1 MKALIV
7 VDIQKDFLPGGALG
21 VAGGDEIVAVV
32 NRLMEGF
39 PLVVATQDWHPPDH
53 GSFAVNNPGKSE
65 YGMGE
70 LGGLPQVMWPVHCV
84 EGSEGAE
91 FADGLDVGKIAKI
104 FPKGTSA
111 VVDSYSGFFDNDG
124 KHSTGLAEWLRGA
137 GVTDVTVCGLALDYC
152 VKFTAL
158 DAVKEG
164 FSTSLHLSACRGVNL
179 VPGDVEKAV
188 AGMRA
193 AGVGI
198 VEGC

>member
-1 MKALIV
+1 
-7 VDIQKDFLPGGALG
+7 
-21 VAGGDEIVAVV
+21 
-32 NRLMEGF
+32 
-39 PLVVATQDWHPPDH
+39 
-53 GSFAVNNPGKSE
+53 VNNPGKSE

-111 VVDSYSGFFDNDG
+111 GVDSYSGFFDNGG
-124 KHSTGLAEWLRGA
+124 KHSTGLAEWLREA

-164 FSTSLHLSACRGVNL
+164 FNTSLHLSGCRGVNL

-198 VEGC
+198 VENC